1 MAETSDINP
10 IVTMETIPLEML
22 DEILDKLE
30 PIEKLVCKRVC
41 RKFYGSVNRVNPGFS
56 SINVLTEGIWFGKLS
71 QGNLLSRGYN
81 HEKPSSPEVS
91 YRNRGNDCLVR
102 YDRKTKIIENSNYLD
117 VMVMD
122 LFSVLKSPR
131 LNLKALL
138 FSCDDNSVFA
148 KIHEMA
154 VRNGLTNIR
163 TEHLLI
169 ETHPMHPALT
179 TIFNLFNYNT
189 LHIFFTETNIEG
201 PNLQLLERRYRE
213 IFELVPAGVKV
224 TLFAPWF
231 DTLPIESFL
240 KFKRIELNFKSFSCL
255 SGRKVGNIIQVLLT
269 SNVLDSCVLSAKYQ
283 KDDVIKILKDEVH
296 FRGNN
301 NIFKVRIADKN
312 ERFSV
317 EVLEKEIKI
326 TRIGN

>member
-1 MAETSDINP
+1 MAKTTDNNP
-10 IVTMETIPLEML
+10 IVTMENMPLEML

-30 PIEKLVCKRVC
+30 PIEKLICKRVC

-56 SINVLTEGIWFGKLS
+56 SINVRTQAIWFG
-71 QGNLLSRGYN
+71 NLQ
-81 HEKPSSPEVS
+81 EVY
-91 YRNRGNDCLVR
+91 YRNRGNDCLVK

-148 KIHEMA
+148 KIHELA
-154 VRNGLTNIR
+154 VRNDLTNIR

-189 LHIFFTETNIEG
+189 LHISFTATNIEG

-231 DTLPIESFL
+231 DTLPIGSFL
-240 KFKRIELNFKSFSCL
+240 KFKRIELNFKSFLCL
-255 SGRKVGNIIQVLLT
+255 SSRKVGNIIQVLLT
-269 SNVLDSCVLSAKYQ
+269 SNILDSCVLSSKFK
-283 KDDVIKILKDEVH
+283 KDDVIKVLKNEFH
-296 FRGNN
+296 FQGNN
-301 NIFKVRIADKN
+301 NLFEVQIAEKN
-312 ERFSV
+312 ERFSI
-317 EVLEKEIKI
+317 EVFEKEIKI
-326 TRIGN
+326 TRTGN